1 MVQEYSGLTPPE
13 ICALWL
19 SIKVGFWC
27 VAVLLVPGVVC
38 GWLLARKQFPG
49 KALFESVVCL
59 PMVLPPVVT
68 GCLLLFLLGRNGVIG
83 KRLHDLFGWQLAF
96 TWEGAVLASMVM
108 AFPLMVRSVKVAME
122 MVDGNMEEA
131 SRMLGAGR
139 LRCFLTVTLPLS
151 APGILAGAALAFARS
166 LGEFGATITF
176 AGNIRGETQTLPL
189 AVFSQLQIPG
199 SENAVFRLAALSIA
213 VSLGAIALSRLLES
227 WLKRHTQN
235 ARETA
240 DA

>member
-1 MVQEYSGLTPPE
+1 MAQEHFGLTSPE
-13 ICALWL
+13 ISALWL
-19 SIKVGFWC
+19 SVKVGLWC
-27 VAVLLVPGVVC
+27 VGILLVPGVAC

-49 KALFESVVCL
+49 KSVLEAMVYL

-68 GCLLLFLLGRNGVIG
+68 GCLLLFLLGRNGVFG
-83 KRLHDLFGWQLAF
+83 KMLFELFGWQFAF
-96 TWEGAVLASMVM
+96 TWMGAVLASIVM
-108 AFPLMVRSVKVAME
+108 AFPLMVRSVKVAVE

-131 SRMLGAGR
+131 SRTLGAGP

-189 AVFSQLQIPG
+189 AVFSQLQVPG
-199 SENAVFRLAALSIA
+199 SENAVLRLAALSIA
-213 VSLGAIALSRLLES
+213 VSLGAIALSRILES
-227 WLKRHTQN
+227 RLKRRNQN
-235 ARETA
+235 AQESD

>member
-1 MVQEYSGLTPPE
+1 MEQGYAGLTPAE
-13 ICALWL
+13 LAALWL
-19 SIKVGFWC
+19 SVKVGLWC
-27 VAVLLVPGVVC
+27 VALLLVPGVAC

-49 KALFESVVCL
+49 KSALEALVCL

-83 KRLHDLFGWQLAF
+83 KRLFELFGWQLAF
-96 TWEGAVLASMVM
+96 TWKGAVLASIVM

-131 SRMLGAGR
+131 SRTLGAGP

-151 APGILAGAALAFARS
+151 APGILAGAAHPIARS

-176 AGNIRGETQTLPL
+176 AGNIREETQTLPL
-189 AVFSQLQIPG
+189 AVFSQLQMPG
-199 SENAVFRLAALSIA
+199 SENAVLRLAALSIA
-213 VSLGAIALSRLLES
+213 VSLGAIALSRLLETR
-227 WLKRHTQN
+227 LDRRNRRTQ
-235 ARETA
+235 ESA